1 MRYRVVAVGKLKRGF
16 LQEGCARYEKLLSSL
31 SQVEVVEVR
40 DHSAAGPA
48 EARRRHAEA
57 SLAAADGHVV
67 LLDEAGTAH
76 TTASL
81 ASFVSALEGRGVSR
95 LSLLIGGPDGHGPEA
110 REAADDSLSLSP
122 LTFPHEL
129 ARLVLLEQL
138 YRVESL
144 RAGHPYH
151 RG

>member
-1 MRYRVVAVGKLKRGF
+1 RRAERRHRAERHAQVARRRVPPQARCTAAGAGGRRRRTGLRDVRYRVVAVGKLKRGF
-16 LQEGCARYEKLLSSL
+16 FLDGCARYEKLLSSL

-81 ASFVSALEGRGVSR
+81 ASFVSALEGLGV
-95 LSLLIGGPDGHGPEA
+95 
-110 REAADDSLSLSP
+110 
-122 LTFPHEL
+122 
-129 ARLVLLEQL
+129 
-138 YRVESL
+138 
-144 RAGHPYH
+144 
-151 RG
+151 